1 MHIDINFNLAVIS
14 KENKDW
20 NKTLQYSNRAL
31 FFIETTKKS
40 EIWKK
45 YLYTFL
51 AEAYLKLDQLDKAD
65 KFLKELEADKT
76 LLDNRL
82 LLVASYYSLRAQF
95 YEKKLNFKEATSFYS
110 KSNEAFAKLS
120 FEKTKEIRSSL
131 QLKGNLHLKNIE
143 NQRIKKEIEL
153 DKKNNT
159 YKNFIILL
167 SSLIILIL
175 VSLAFFQYKTSK
187 FK

>member
-1 MHIDINFNLAVIS
+1 MKKKV
-14 KENKDW
+14 
-20 NKTLQYSNRAL
+20 AL
-31 FFIETTKKS
+31 IFGITGQDGS
-40 EIWKK
+40 
-45 YLYTFL
+45 YL
-51 AEAYLKLDQLDKAD
+51 AEFLLKKNYIVHGVKRRSSSFNTGRLDHLYQDPH
-65 KFLKELEADKT
+65 
-76 LLDNRL
+76 
-82 LLVASYYSLRAQF
+82 
-95 YEKKLNFKEATSFYS
+95 EKKLNFKEATSFYS

>member
-1 MHIDINFNLAVIS
+1 M
-14 KENKDW
+14 
-20 NKTLQYSNRAL
+20 
-31 FFIETTKKS
+31 
-40 EIWKK
+40 
-45 YLYTFL
+45 
-51 AEAYLKLDQLDKAD
+51 DKAD

-143 NQRIKKEIEL
+143 NQRINNSNEL
-153 DKKNNT
+153 
-159 YKNFIILL
+159 NFENEL
-167 SSLIILIL
+167 SKLEQTL
-175 VSLAFFQYKTSK
+175 KG
-187 FK
+187 